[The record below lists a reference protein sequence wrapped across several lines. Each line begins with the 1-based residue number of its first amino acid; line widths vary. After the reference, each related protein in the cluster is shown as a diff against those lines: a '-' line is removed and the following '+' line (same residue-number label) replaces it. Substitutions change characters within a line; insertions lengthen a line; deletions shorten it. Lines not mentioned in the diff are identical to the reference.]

1 MSRTLIS
8 VGGTGQHVALA
19 IARLVYMGAIR
30 NDVRLIAID
39 PDNESPL
46 PKLLE
51 APAGMSGDR
60 HPLGT
65 GQVHAPFDIAR
76 FGDATFEQLFVDEH
90 HPFERELFEAMFDED
105 MASIPVHKGMYG
117 TPCVGAT
124 VFAEGANGA
133 TFKTLL
139 APVANATQVFVCG
152 SVVGGTGAGI
162 MHKLVSEVRKYFQ
175 GPMYGLFMLPWFKV
189 QASAATQ
196 GAITDATI
204 QRNATHGI
212 KYFFVHTIPALTS
225 SVLVGYPG
233 NHQSAVLKPLTLGA
247 GDMGEHP
254 HFLHLVA
261 AHGLT
266 RLEEAHTANRS
277 VKAYGVAHDEAQEDW
292 LLTNAWEEPRGRS
305 LRQVIRAHRVLLNL
319 LRFLVADKQK
329 NAVQSFYGSGAVAR
343 AVLAKSRSSWG
354 KDLHTSIESAEV
366 TSSQQGVVVEQ
377 MFRELE
383 QLEREVRLCVE
394 WAERLFPEALLRL
407 PQGDPMLDAFQKGTA
422 DQWEA
427 IQKVWSGKA
436 LPPKPTGKLTGAE
449 IARHHARA
457 ILDEALKA

>member
-19 IARLVYMGAIR
+19 LARLVYMGAVR
-30 NDVRLIAID
+30 NDVRLIALD

-65 GQVHAPFDIAR
+65 GQVHAPFDVSR
-76 FGDATFEQLFVDEH
+76 FGDASFEQLFVDEH
-90 HPFERELFEAMFDED
+90 HPYERELFEAMFDED
-105 MASIPVHKGMYG
+105 MAGIPVHKGMYG

-133 TFKTLL
+133 TFKTQL

-162 MHKLVSEVRKYFQ
+162 MHKLVTEVRKYFQ

-189 QASAATQ
+189 QAGAATQ

-212 KYFFVHTIPALTS
+212 KYFFSHTIPALTS

-233 NHQSAVLKPLTLGA
+233 SEQSAVLKPLTLGA

-254 HFLHLVA
+254 HYLHLVA

-277 VKAYGVAHDEAQEDW
+277 VKAYGVAHDEAHEDW
-292 LLTNAWEEPRGRS
+292 LLANAWEEPRGRS

-319 LRFLVADKQK
+319 LRFLVAEKQK
-329 NAVQSFYGSGAVAR
+329 NAMLGYYKPGFLTGLFGGSRTA
-343 AVLAKSRSSWG
+343 WG
-354 KDLHTSIESAEV
+354 DDLHKSVESAEP
-366 TSSQQGVVVEQ
+366 TQKQQGVVVEQ
-377 MFRELE
+377 MFGELE
-383 QLEREVRLCVE
+383 QLEREVRLCVD
-394 WAERLFPEALLRL
+394 WAQGLFPEALLRL
-407 PQGDPMLDAFQKGTA
+407 PQGDPMLDALQKGTA
-422 DQWEA
+422 DQWDA
-427 IQKVWSGKA
+427 IRKTWAGKA
-436 LPPKPTGKLTGAE
+436 MPPKPTGKLTGAE

-457 ILDEALKA
+457 ILDEALKG